1 MSIAF
6 VDRWKMMAYF
16 GLAFL
21 LASVGEF
28 LRPLGGG
35 PMGLWPDFYLAL
47 TVASGY
53 CYGAIPGLVVG
64 LLCGFM
70 RDYMYGRLLG
80 VGMVLFVFY
89 GVFSSLLFP
98 KRFPFNRVLPFVQFV
113 LSSIVGT
120 GFLAGL
126 MAVLPSERT
135 LTLPGLA
142 PYQPGFQ
149 EYLFHFYLDLLRTLP
164 LDFLTFAL
172 SFYLLRYRLP
182 LKDRQGRPI
191 DPAREMEM
199 D

>member
-16 GLAFL
+16 ALAFL

-28 LRPLGGG
+28 LRPIGGN
-35 PMGLWPDFYLAL
+35 PMSLWPDFYLAL

-53 CYGAIPGLVVG
+53 CYGSIPGLVVG
-64 LLCGFM
+64 LCCGFM
-70 RDYMYGRLLG
+70 RDYMYGHLLG
-80 VGMVLFVFY
+80 VGIILFVFY
-89 GVFSSLLFP
+89 GVFSSLIFP
-98 KRFPFNRVLPFVQFV
+98 KRFPFNRILPFVQFL
-113 LSSIVGT
+113 LSAILGT

-126 MAVLPSERT
+126 MAVLPIDRASA
-135 LTLPGLA
+135 LPGLA

-149 EYLFHFYLDLLRTLP
+149 EYLLHSYLDLLRSLP

-172 SFYLLRYRLP
+172 GFYLLRYRLP